1 MKLRRRQFS
10 HAVLVFDYE
19 GCGSTQSPQE
29 LEDEL
34 DEAIQRDWGNAG
46 KAIVIEPELDVWM
59 WGNDAALRNII
70 NWTSPLSIREWL
82 NSKRFDFGDDSKP
95 ERPKEAL
102 EAVLREVKQP
112 RSSSLYQK
120 IAQTISLKRCSDRA
134 FQRLRHQLIDWFPLD
149 VSNT

>member
-1 MKLRRRQFS
+1 
-10 HAVLVFDYE
+10 
-19 GCGSTQSPQE
+19 
-29 LEDEL
+29 
-34 DEAIQRDWGNAG
+34 
-46 KAIVIEPELDVWM
+46 M